1 MKTTL
6 TTIATLAIVL
16 ASAAAIIQIDAHGH
30 PVALQLAL
38 N

>member
-6 TTIATLAIVL
+6 TTIAVL
-16 ASAAAIIQIDAHGH
+16 AVVLGSAAAIVQIDAHGH